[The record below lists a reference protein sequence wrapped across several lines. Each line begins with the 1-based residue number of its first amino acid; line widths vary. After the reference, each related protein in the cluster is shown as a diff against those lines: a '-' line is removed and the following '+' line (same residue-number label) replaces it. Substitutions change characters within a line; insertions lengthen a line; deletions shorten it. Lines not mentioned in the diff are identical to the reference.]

1 MILHTL
7 GLFLLSV
14 GAILA
19 LGLAVAVL
27 VITILRSAR

>member
-7 GLFLLSV
+7 GLSLISA

-19 LGLAVAVL
+19 LGLAVRMV
-27 VITILRSAR
+27 TILRSAR

>member
-7 GLFLLSV
+7 GLSLISA

-19 LGLAVAVL
+19 LGLAVR

>member
-7 GLFLLSV
+7 GLFLLSA

-19 LGLAVAVL
+19 LGLAVR
-27 VITILRSAR
+27 VITILRSSR